1 MPELALCATEQ
12 VSVWVSP
19 EWLRLALDLVV
30 DNAIEAMAGCAVQQ
44 LRIETAVSNTN
55 LDIIVQDS
63 GKGIPPELVP
73 ILFEYTEIREP
84 RRGNL
89 GRGLLMVQ
97 AILQTYGGDIR
108 VHASSPSG
116 TQMAM
121 CLPVYEQ
128 VVTG

>member
-1 MPELALCATEQ
+1 MI
-12 VSVWVSP
+12 
-19 EWLRLALDLVV
+19 
-30 DNAIEAMAGCAVQQ
+30 DNAIEAMTGCEVQQ
-44 LRIETAVSNTN
+44 LRLETAVTNTD
-55 LDIIVQDS
+55 LEIIVQDS

-108 VHASSPSG
+108 VKDSTPKG
-116 TQMAM
+116 TQMVL
-121 CLPVYEQ
+121 CLPIYDQLAAV
-128 VVTG
+128 